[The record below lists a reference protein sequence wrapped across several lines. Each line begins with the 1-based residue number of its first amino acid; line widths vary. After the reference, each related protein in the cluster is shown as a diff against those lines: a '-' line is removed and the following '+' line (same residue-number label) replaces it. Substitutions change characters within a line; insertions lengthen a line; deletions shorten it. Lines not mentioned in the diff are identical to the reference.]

1 MHVLLD
7 GMQAVNKSG
16 IGSYTCALMRE
27 LPAVSKDLEL
37 RALCPF
43 TMLEEFKEVESMSLV
58 PCTDAR
64 SPLASLH
71 RSFVMAKSVG
81 RQPTDLLHYPASFT
95 RFLGS
100 GLSRASK
107 VILTVHDL
115 SFLREPGWFRW
126 DRSVYYRAMIR
137 RSVRHATRILADSE
151 ATSRDLQDYLD
162 VDPSRIDVTPL
173 GVDSRFRP
181 ASDNEVA
188 RARETYKLPKTF
200 FLFVGTL
207 EPRKNVPRLIQAFD
221 SIAGECEAD
230 LAIAGRDGWK
240 FDSIYD
246 AAAAAKHS
254 GRIHF
259 LGYVADDMLPAV
271 LSAAE
276 AFVWPSLWEGFGLP
290 PLEAMACGA
299 PVITSNTSSLPEVVG
314 DAALTVPPEDADAIA
329 HAMRSL
335 LADPELRRSL
345 RDRGMRRAGEFT
357 WRRTAEQTY
366 AAYRKAC
373 EMN

>member
-7 GMQAVNKSG
+7 GTQAGNRSG

-27 LPAVSKDLEL
+27 LPSVTKDLEL
-37 RALCPF
+37 RALCPS
-43 TMLEEFKEVESMSLV
+43 TMLEEFKGVASLSLI
-58 PCTDAR
+58 PCTDAL
-64 SPLASLH
+64 SPLATIR
-71 RSFVMAKSVG
+71 RSFVMARSVG
-81 RQPTDLLHYPASFT
+81 RLPTDVLHYPASFT
-95 RFLGS
+95 RLLGS
-100 GLSRASK
+100 GLSRASR
-107 VILTVHDL
+107 VVLTVHDL

-126 DRSVYYRAMIR
+126 DRSAYYRAMIR

-151 ATSRDLQDYLD
+151 ATSRDLQEYLD

-181 ASDNEVA
+181 ASEEEVT
-188 RARETYKLPKTF
+188 RAQETYDLPETF
-200 FLFVGTL
+200 FLYVGTL

-221 SIAGECEAD
+221 SIAGECEHD
-230 LAIAGRDGWK
+230 LVIAGRDGWK

-246 AAAAAKHS
+246 AAAATEHS

-259 LGYVADDMLPAV
+259 IGFVEDDMLPAV

-314 DAALTVPPEDADAIA
+314 DAALTVPPEDTDAIA
-329 HAMRSL
+329 HAMRTL
-335 LADPELRRSL
+335 LADPERRKSL

-357 WRRTAEQTY
+357 WKRTAELTY